1 MRVVSFVL
9 LCEKLRSI
17 FKVLKEMV
25 NELGVRKE
33 DQDWQIIFMLGVG
46 GKCKN
51 KTMINLLIFW

>member
-1 MRVVSFVL
+1 
-9 LCEKLRSI
+9 
-17 FKVLKEMV
+17 MV

-51 KTMINLLIFW
+51 KTMINLLIFGEKRYMEKKYS